1 MTGTLAPALVLGL
14 VGSAH
19 CIGMCGPLALAV
31 PSAGRGWSGRLAGG
45 LLLNGGRVV
54 TYMLLGGLFGTFGR
68 GLALAGV
75 QQSVSIT
82 LGVLI
87 LAGMIAPALV
97 NAGWLSR
104 GPATLVM
111 RLQGIMARQ
120 LRRTSPGGL
129 FITGLLNGLLP
140 CGLVYLAVAGALATN
155 GALEGAAFMT
165 VFGLATWPAL
175 LAVRLGGGALSMR
188 WRGIL
193 RRATPYVIGAMALL
207 FILRGMGLG
216 IPYVSPELHAPMAVE
231 GCP

>member
-1 MTGTLAPALVLGL
+1 MTTALAPALVLGL

-31 PSAGRGWSGRLAGG
+31 PSTGRGWSGRLAGG
-45 LLLNGGRVV
+45 FLLNGGRVV

-75 QQSVSIT
+75 QQGVSIA
-82 LGVLI
+82 LGILI
-87 LAGMIAPALV
+87 LVGLIVPGLV
-97 NAGWLSR
+97 NTGRLSR

-111 RLQGIMARQ
+111 RLQGIMAGQ

-129 FITGLLNGLLP
+129 FVTGLLNGLLP
-140 CGLVYLAVAGALATN
+140 CGLVYLAVAGALATD
-155 GALEGAAFMT
+155 GALQGALFMA
-165 VFGLATWPAL
+165 VFGIATWPAL

-188 WRGIL
+188 WRGQL
-193 RRATPYVIGAMALL
+193 RRAAPFVIGAIALL